1 MIQRN
6 INPKPRFVTL
16 TASVPSTGAFVG
28 APLATLF
35 RASFF
40 RFPQDSIIH
49 YVSINSTFLAN
60 GVASQVIGAIAYG
73 QGQDNI
79 GFNLGAG
86 LDNTADEVIW
96 RDELLNPVAGVV
108 TADKSTQIMMNEYFV
123 HTGTGIGIY
132 VNGLSG
138 NANINATIAF
148 NPIAE
153 WVNFR
158 EPTTGARI

>member
-28 APLATLF
+28 APLATLWK
-35 RASFF
+35 ASFF

-60 GVASQVIGAIAYG
+60 GAFSQVIGAIAYG

-158 EPTTGARI
+158 EPTTAARI

>member
-60 GVASQVIGAIAYG
+60 GAFSQVIGAIAYG

-132 VNGLSG
+132 VNGSNG

-158 EPTTGARI
+158 EPTTAARI

>member
-1 MIQRN
+1 MG
-6 INPKPRFVTL
+6 V
-16 TASVPSTGAFVG
+16 
-28 APLATLF
+28 PLATLF

-49 YVSINSTFLAN
+49 YISINSTFLAN
-60 GVASQVIGAIAYG
+60 GAASQVIGAIAYG

-158 EPTTGARI
+158 EPTTAARI

>member
-60 GVASQVIGAIAYG
+60 GAFSQVIGAIAYG

-79 GFNLGAG
+79 GFNFGAG

-158 EPTTGARI
+158 EPTTAARI

>member
-16 TASVPSTGAFVG
+16 TSNPSTGALVG
-28 APLATLF
+28 VPLATLF
-35 RASFF
+35 NAAFF

-49 YVSINSTFLAN
+49 YVMVNSTLTCN
-60 GVASQVIGAIAYG
+60 GAASQAIGVVAYG
-73 QGQDNI
+73 QGNQTFGEN
-79 GFNLGAG
+79 FVAGAT
-86 LDNTADEVIW
+86 NFADSVLW
-96 RDELLNPVAGVV
+96 RDELLNPAAGVLS
-108 TADKSTQIMMNEYFV
+108 DSKSSQITMNEFFV
-123 HTGTGIGIY
+123 HTDSSIGIY
-132 VNGLSG
+132 VNGI
-138 NANINATIAF
+138 NASVLINATIAF

>member
-1 MIQRN
+1 MIERN

-16 TASVPSTGAFVG
+16 IASVPSTGAFVG
-28 APLATLF
+28 APLATLYK
-35 RASFF
+35 AAFF
-40 RFPQDSIIH
+40 RFQQDSIIH
-49 YVSINSTFLAN
+49 YISINSTFLAN
-60 GVASQVIGAIAYG
+60 GAASQVIGAIAYG
-73 QGQDNI
+73 QGQENI
-79 GFNLGAG
+79 GVNLGSG
-86 LDNTADEVIW
+86 LNNTADDVLW

-132 VNGLSG
+132 VNGSNG

-153 WVNFR
+153 WINFR
-158 EPTTGARI
+158 EPTIGARI

>member
-28 APLATLF
+28 APLATLH

-60 GVASQVIGAIAYG
+60 GAFSQVIGAIAYG

>member
-60 GVASQVIGAIAYG
+60 GAFSQVIGAIAYG

>member
-6 INPKPRFVTL
+6 INPKPRVVTL
-16 TASVPSTGAFVG
+16 TASGPSTGAFVG

-60 GVASQVIGAIAYG
+60 GAFSQVIGAIAYG

-86 LDNTADEVIW
+86 IDNTADEVIW

>member
-60 GVASQVIGAIAYG
+60 GAFSQVIGAIAYG

-132 VNGLSG
+132 VNGSNG

-148 NPIAE
+148 NPLAE

-158 EPTTGARI
+158 EPTTAARI

>member
-86 LDNTADEVIW
+86 IDNTADEVIW

-132 VNGLSG
+132 VNGSSG

>member
-28 APLATLF
+28 APLATLH

-60 GVASQVIGAIAYG
+60 GAFSQVIGAIAYG

-132 VNGLSG
+132 VNGSNG

>member
-60 GVASQVIGAIAYG
+60 GAFSQVIGAIAYG

-132 VNGLSG
+132 VNGSNG

>member
-1 MIQRN
+1 MIQRS

-16 TASVPSTGAFVG
+16 TSNPSTGALVG
-28 APLATLF
+28 VPLATLF
-35 RASFF
+35 NAAFF

-49 YVSINSTFLAN
+49 YISINSTFLAN
-60 GVASQVIGAIAYG
+60 GATGQVIGAIAYG

-96 RDELLNPVAGVV
+96 RDELLNAAAGIV

-153 WVNFR
+153 GVNFR
-158 EPTTGARI
+158 EPTTAARI